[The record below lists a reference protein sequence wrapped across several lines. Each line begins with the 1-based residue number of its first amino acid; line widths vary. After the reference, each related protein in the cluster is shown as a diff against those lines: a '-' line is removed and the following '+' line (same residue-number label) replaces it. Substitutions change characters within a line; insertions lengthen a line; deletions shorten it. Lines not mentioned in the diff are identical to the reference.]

1 MDHRP
6 SDLDPYPR
14 AGRDLATLDLWEQSL
29 DRSRQRRRLIK
40 ASRSNRQRRKG
51 TSLAVGAAM
60 LASPVVPPLAG
71 ARGPST
77 APSADATSTFAAAT
91 PGPTELLAFGDVGPA
106 VAAIQR
112 QVGVDDDGIFGPITR
127 GAVER
132 FQHAMGLTATGV
144 VDARTWA
151 ALFNGRVLFY
161 DAAGAGSTAAPP
173 AAPQRAAIRLVVDEG
188 HQAAPDG
195 TGSAG
200 AGDRSSRDQV
210 VTSGSADPPASD
222 GSGDAGES
230 DAGPAPGA
238 SGAHQT
244 PPPETGRT
252 PAPAPAQTSPPP
264 ATTAPPAPQGGACAA
279 GQSVTP
285 VQGTVTGRFGEDRG
299 DHRHSGLDIA
309 APTGTPIHA
318 AQCGTVVQSGAESG
332 YGLMVCVRHAGGVTT
347 CYAHMSRTQASVNQE
362 VQAGQTIGYVGCT
375 GSCTGPH
382 VHFEVRRNGTA
393 VDPAPYVSGAQTI
406 PGTTG
411 TVTAA
416 SLRRTTTSSAGR
428 TTGTATASAAPATAR
443 TAAGLQARAA
453 GGAPAGGTAA
463 AGVPAAAAAP
473 APAAPPAQAA
483 AAPAPEPQATADAQA
498 APQATAAPAPA
509 AQDAPAPEPQAAA
522 APTPEPQAAP
532 AAEPQAQ
539 PAPGPTPAPQAAPAA
554 EPQPPAPAPTP
565 APQATAEAEPQ
576 AQPAPAPAQAPTPE
590 PQAAP
595 APEPQAQAAPA
606 PAPTPQAQEAPAP
619 EPQAAPAPEPQAAP
633 APEPQ
638 GSADTAAATGDD
650 AA

>member
-71 ARGPST
+71 ARGPSP

-161 DAAGAGSTAAPP
+161 DAAGAGSTAAPS
-173 AAPQRAAIRLVVDEG
+173 AAPQRAAIRLVVDQG
-188 HQAAPDG
+188 HQAAPAPDAAG
-195 TGSAG
+195 GAG
-200 AGDRSSRDQV
+200 AGERSSRDQV

-222 GSGDAGES
+222 GSGAAGES

-238 SGAHQT
+238 SGAQQT

-318 AQCGTVVQSGAESG
+318 AQCGTVVQSGTESG

-443 TAAGLQARAA
+443 TGARLQAQAAGSA
-453 GGAPAGGTAA
+453 
-463 AGVPAAAAAP
+463 PAAATAP

-498 APQATAAPAPA
+498 APQAQASPAPA
-509 AQDAPAPEPQAAA
+509 AQDAPAPQAAAAPAPEPQAAPA
-522 APTPEPQAAP
+522 PEPQSQPAPAPAPTPEPQAAP

-539 PAPGPTPAPQAAPAA
+539 PAPAPTPTPEPQAAPPA
-554 EPQPPAPAPTP
+554 EPQAQATPAPAPTP
-565 APQATAEAEPQ
+565 Q
-576 AQPAPAPAQAPTPE
+576 AQDAPAPAPAAAPEPQAAPAPE

-606 PAPTPQAQEAPAP
+606 PAPQAAPAPAPAP
-619 EPQAAPAPEPQAAP
+619 EPRAAP
-633 APEPQ
+633 
-638 GSADTAAATGDD
+638 DTAAATGDG